1 MPALEKQFCTSSGTP
16 FSMRFAAGDAF
27 ALDPADTAPHDSLAP
42 STEPHT
48 KLTNLA
54 QRQNV
59 GPRASGNAFPAE
71 RDSSSPRIRATKKV
85 VGPARNS
92 RPGWQARISARPY
105 RGLPLAREL
114 GSARAAFARPGG
126 LRDPTRPRQRLH
138 SLVGT
143 RAPPQSGPG

>member
-1 MPALEKQFCTSSGTP
+1 
-16 FSMRFAAGDAF
+16 MRFAAGDAF
-27 ALDPADTAPHDSLAP
+27 ALDQAGTGPHDRRAP

-71 RDSSSPRIRATKKV
+71 RDSPGPCIRATKEV

-92 RPGWQARISARPY
+92 RPGWQARTSARPH
-105 RGLPLAREL
+105 RGLPLARKL
-114 GSARAAFARPGG
+114 GPACSAFARPNG
-126 LRDPTRPRQRLH
+126 
-138 SLVGT
+138 
-143 RAPPQSGPG
+143 